1 MLGKIKFVK
10 EHYGYILPEDGGQ
23 DVHFWTKDVEGSPI
37 HAVHRGFDVEYSLGE
52 PSFDGKPHA
61 AWVRLVEQ
69 HEAAAIAEVEPARPR
84 IITDPSPVETL
95 KRWAFL
101 PMKSFKARDGKEYA
115 SVFAY
120 LASIALEEE
129 WSFAGEKDYSILR
142 NYFSYTFYRLVQE
155 DNEAI
160 QKGAKEEELKIRI
173 SSSYAVF
180 NTGLVD
186 RLYDSIYAIFELNE
200 PGREQ
205 NWKFYDFAVP
215 SKKDAGKLLTNHF
228 NPLPAPAQYFSSNYD
243 MLLDLSQEIHW
254 DPGHV
259 ILDAIANNRYP
270 MEVLKNYVPKNIE
283 WVDYSELDS
292 TERDSYL
299 EKFARA
305 LEEDE
310 ETYLLLSNRFDNAYR
325 LALKRVQ
332 WNYKAAIPQY
342 YPRENLMS
350 ILLPIGLTNNVD
362 VDVALVLTR
371 NDSGSYQ
378 GRTVFP
384 LNWAYKSARLV
395 CRPDSDWLSPAL
407 IRESSDDEE

>member
-1 MLGKIKFVK
+1 MFTFGRRI
-10 EHYGYILPEDGGQ
+10 
-23 DVHFWTKDVEGSPI
+23 VEGSPI

-215 SKKDAGKLLTNHF
+215 GKKDAGKLLTNHF

-350 ILLPIGLTNNVD
+350 MLLPIGLTNNVD

>member
-10 EHYGYILPEDGGQ
+10 HDYGFIIPDEGGQ
-23 DVHFWTKDVEGSPI
+23 DVHFWTKDVEGPPI
-37 HAVHRGFDVEYSLGE
+37 RSAHSGLAVEYSLGE
-52 PSFDGKPHA
+52 PSIGGRPHA
-61 AWVRLVEQ
+61 QMVRLVEQ
-69 HEAAAIAEVEPARPR
+69 DAASMIIEVEPVRPR
-84 IITDPSPVETL
+84 IITNPSPVETL
-95 KRWAFL
+95 KQWAFL
-101 PMKSFKARDGKEYA
+101 PMREFDAPDGKQYA

-129 WSFAGEKDYSILR
+129 WSFAGEDDYSILQ
-142 NYFSYTFYRLVQE
+142 NYFSYTFYRLAQE
-155 DNEAI
+155 DNEAL
-160 QKGAKEEELKIRI
+160 QKGLREEDMKIRI
-173 SSSYAVF
+173 SSGYATF

-186 RLYDSIYAIFELNE
+186 RLYDSIYAVFELND

-215 SKKDAGKLLTNHF
+215 SKKDAGKLLTNKF

-259 ILDAIANNRYP
+259 ILDAIARNRYP
-270 MEVLKNYVPKNIE
+270 MEVLKNYVPKGLE
-283 WVDYSELDS
+283 WVDYSDLEPE
-292 TERDSYL
+292 ERDKYL
-299 EKFARA
+299 QRFAAA
-305 LEEDE
+305 LEEDDD
-310 ETYLLLSNRFDNAYR
+310 TYLLLNNRFETAYK
-325 LALKRVQ
+325 LARKRVQ

-350 ILLPIGLTNNVD
+350 MLLPIGLINNVD

-384 LNWAYKSARLV
+384 LTWAYKSARLV

-407 IRESSDDEE
+407 ITETLDSEE

>member
-1 MLGKIKFVK
+1 M
-10 EHYGYILPEDGGQ
+10 
-23 DVHFWTKDVEGSPI
+23 
-37 HAVHRGFDVEYSLGE
+37 
-52 PSFDGKPHA
+52 
-61 AWVRLVEQ
+61 
-69 HEAAAIAEVEPARPR
+69 
-84 IITDPSPVETL
+84 
-95 KRWAFL
+95 
-101 PMKSFKARDGKEYA
+101 
-115 SVFAY
+115 
-120 LASIALEEE
+120 ASIALEEE

-350 ILLPIGLTNNVD
+350 MLLPIGLTNNVD